1 MNINRRYT
9 ILRQT
14 TAIPPKVIKSMER
27 TLKVKVFSENLS
39 HPRKKTKQS
48 KINKNIFS
56 LNVLAL
62 KYIPGL
68 T

>member
-1 MNINRRYT
+1 
-9 ILRQT
+9 
-14 TAIPPKVIKSMER
+14 MER

-48 KINKNIFS
+48 KINKNTFS
-56 LNVLAL
+56 LNVFSL
-62 KYIPGL
+62 KYIPRH